1 MSAGPRLPSSKRT
14 TPRTPTFSTTARS
27 GPSCTRSTAPASSA
41 DLIVRRGY
49 RQAETV
55 DLHRSEVHMGA
66 DVDGEL
72 AAALH
77 REPGEQ
83 RHADG
88 QARFRVDVESRQ
100 HLLQEP
106 VAVAAAEHQADGL
119 QLRFEAQVERARR
132 VLREPRDAL
141 ALDGEPRSAGGSQE
155 HDFLCAL
162 RPLADANSRAER
174 AFQGQQ
180 RIDGERRAHDEADA
194 ADVGGGLEGEL
205 PAIAHAEVEGRRSP
219 SGRGAARG
227 PSSSHPARR
236 RART

>member
-1 MSAGPRLPSSKRT
+1 
-14 TPRTPTFSTTARS
+14 
-27 GPSCTRSTAPASSA
+27 
-41 DLIVRRGY
+41 
-49 RQAETV
+49 
-55 DLHRSEVHMGA
+55 MGA
-66 DVDGEL
+66 DVHGEL

-88 QARFRVDVESRQ
+88 QALLPALDVESGQ

-106 VAVAAAEHQADGL
+106 VAIAAAEHQADGF

-141 ALDGEPRSAGGSQE
+141 SLDGKPRSAGGPQE
-155 HDFLCAL
+155 HDFLRAP
-162 RPLADANSRAER
+162 RPLADADSCAKR

-180 RIDGERRAHDEADA
+180 RIDGERRAHDETDP

-205 PAIAHAEVEGRRSP
+205 PAIAHAEVEGRSPHQVGEQREALLLVTLGVGGHEGDAELAGYVSAEKPFWKIGNRS
-219 SGRGAARG
+219 S
-227 PSSSHPARR
+227 
-236 RART
+236 